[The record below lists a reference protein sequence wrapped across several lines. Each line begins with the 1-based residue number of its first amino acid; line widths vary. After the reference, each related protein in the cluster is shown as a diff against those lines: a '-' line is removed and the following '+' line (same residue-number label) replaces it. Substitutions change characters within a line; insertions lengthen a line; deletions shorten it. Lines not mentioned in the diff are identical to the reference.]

1 MVGGVGVDIFYCE
14 REVNSVIPDQ
24 GTGMYYRSKLV
35 HMWEEIENYLVN
47 FLILEVG
54 AVES

>member
-1 MVGGVGVDIFYCE
+1 MDIFYCE